1 MARSWKNANL
11 IFPNCKLEDFGRR
24 KGPVLLYERSSGM
37 PNRTEPPVILEP
49 EYLEG
54 FRQIYEEK
62 IVFNQ
67 TLGLKL
73 TSVTPDG
80 VTARIVMK
88 PELVGHFA
96 YNRIHGGVISA
107 VLDAIGSAA
116 VMVALAAKHMDEA
129 PAQRLARFDK
139 LGTIDLRV
147 DYLRPGIG
155 DYFDIH
161 AQCLRVGSRV
171 GSARMA
177 FMGPD
182 ATLMSTGA
190 AAYIVS

>member
-1 MARSWKNANL
+1 MKAAPSRSA
-11 IFPNCKLEDFGRR
+11 
-24 KGPVLLYERSSGM
+24 PV
-37 PNRTEPPVILEP
+37 VFEP

-73 TSVTPDG
+73 VSIRPEG
-80 VTARIVMK
+80 VEARIDMRHA
-88 PELVGHFA
+88 LVGHFA

-107 VLDAIGSAA
+107 ALDAIGSAA
-116 VMVALAAKHMDEA
+116 VMAALAAKHMDEA
-129 PAQRLARFDK
+129 PAKRLERFAK
-139 LGTIDLRV
+139 LGTIDLRI

-155 DYFDIH
+155 EHFTIH
-161 AQCLRVGSRV
+161 AEALRVGSRV
-171 GSARMA
+171 GTSRME
-177 FMGPD
+177 FRGPD
-182 ATLMSTGA
+182 GTLMSAGA

>member
-1 MARSWKNANL
+1 MA
-11 IFPNCKLEDFGRR
+11 
-24 KGPVLLYERSSGM
+24 ERAA
-37 PNRTEPPVILEP
+37 PDVVFEP

-54 FRQIYEEK
+54 FRLIYEEK
-62 IVFNQ
+62 IVFNH

-73 TSVTPDG
+73 VSVTPES
-80 VTARIVMK
+80 VQARIDMR

-116 VMVALAAKHMDEA
+116 VMASLAARHMDES
-129 PAQRLARFDK
+129 PAKRLERFAK

-155 DYFDIH
+155 EHFTIH
-161 AQCLRVGSRV
+161 AQALRVGSRV
-171 GSARMA
+171 GSSRME
-177 FMGPD
+177 FRGPD
-182 ATLMSTGA
+182 GALMSTGA
-190 AAYIVS
+190 GAYIVS

>member
-1 MARSWKNANL
+1 MKAAAARSAQVV
-11 IFPNCKLEDFGRR
+11 F
-24 KGPVLLYERSSGM
+24 
-37 PNRTEPPVILEP
+37 EP

-73 TSVTPDG
+73 VSIRPEG
-80 VTARIVMK
+80 VEARIDMRHA
-88 PELVGHFA
+88 LVGHFA

-107 VLDAIGSAA
+107 ALDAIGSAA
-116 VMVALAAKHMDEA
+116 VMAALAAKHMDEA
-129 PAQRLARFDK
+129 PAKRLERFAK
-139 LGTIDLRV
+139 LGTIDLRI

-155 DYFDIH
+155 EHFTIH
-161 AQCLRVGSRV
+161 AEALRVGSRV
-171 GSARMA
+171 GTSRME
-177 FMGPD
+177 FRGPD
-182 ATLMSTGA
+182 GTLMSAGA

>member
-1 MARSWKNANL
+1 MLQSTA
-11 IFPNCKLEDFGRR
+11 
-24 KGPVLLYERSSGM
+24 
-37 PNRTEPPVILEP
+37 TPVILEP
-49 EYLEG
+49 EFLEG
-54 FRQIYEEK
+54 LRQIYEEK
-62 IVFNQ
+62 MVFNQ

-73 TSVTPDG
+73 TSVTPEG
-80 VTARIVMK
+80 VTARITMK

-107 VLDAIGSAA
+107 VLDTLGSAA
-116 VMVALAAKHMDEA
+116 VLATLAAKHMDET
-129 PAQRLARFDK
+129 PFKRLERFAK
-139 LGTIDLRV
+139 MGTIDLRI

-155 DYFDIH
+155 AYFDIH

-171 GSARMA
+171 GQARME

-182 ATLMSTGA
+182 GSLMSTGA